1 LIEQKVIDTLQI
13 SLMYTLLTPVT
24 LLFCCCSIKKQQQK
38 RGVMKSNQ
46 GGAKFSLVVVSV
58 IVLGVSAWFN
68 QANASEQPAQA
79 IEVSQS

>member
-1 LIEQKVIDTLQI
+1 
-13 SLMYTLLTPVT
+13 MLL
-24 LLFCCCSIKKQQQK
+24 LLNKKTIIR

-68 QANASEQPAQA
+68 QANASESPVQKNV
-79 IEVSQS
+79 ISQS

>member
-1 LIEQKVIDTLQI
+1 
-13 SLMYTLLTPVT
+13 LL
-24 LLFCCCSIKKQQQK
+24 LNKKTIK

-79 IEVSQS
+79 IDISQS